1 MNEHIADLCI
11 EILQNTNDGD
21 DLTQCELSL
30 LRMPVMDSLMVEELE
45 S

>member
-21 DLTQCELSL
+21 DLTQCELKL
-30 LRMPVMDSLMVEELE
+30 V
-45 S
+45 